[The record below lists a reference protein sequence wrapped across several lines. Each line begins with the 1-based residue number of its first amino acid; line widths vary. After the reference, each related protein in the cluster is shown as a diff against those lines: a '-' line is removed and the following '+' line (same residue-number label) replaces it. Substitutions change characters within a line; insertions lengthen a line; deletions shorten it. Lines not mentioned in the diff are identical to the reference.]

1 MSETNTREK
10 TEEYNEP
17 ETETSPETCTD
28 KETCG
33 AETFSANAHSQ
44 PQSQHVFW
52 GENPNVLLNLQHI
65 TEIFPTEDMT
75 FSRKLNAIT
84 RAVLFVALFVFL
96 YTRSVQSIF
105 ITGFTLFSIYLVFQ
119 YDEKEKQ
126 KTQVRKQHQRENF
139 SDLVRDT
146 LKDDPDIKIPSTVFQ
161 SPQPENPFSNVM
173 LTDYDYNVNKKP
185 APPTFNKNVGLDVL
199 AQAKQ
204 LVRNANPDQPE
215 IADKLFT
222 DLGEQFNFEQ
232 SMRPF
237 YSTPSTTIP
246 NDQQAFA
253 DFCYGSMVSCKEGNK
268 FACARNLA
276 RYV

>member
-1 MSETNTREK
+1 MSEINTGKHLKE
-10 TEEYNEP
+10 NL
-17 ETETSPETCTD
+17 ETENSDGNTSEVCTD

-33 AETFSANAHSQ
+33 TEAFSAGSSSSQ
-44 PQSQHVFW
+44 QQQSFW

-65 TEIFPTEDMT
+65 TEIFPTEDMS

-96 YTRSVQSIF
+96 YTRSIQSVF
-105 ITGFTLFSIYLVFQ
+105 ITGFTLFAIYLVFQ
-119 YDEKEKQ
+119 YDQKENQ
-126 KTQVRKQHQRENF
+126 KTHIQKRENF

-146 LKDDPDIKIPSTVFQ
+146 LKEGDIKIPPTVFQ
-161 SPQPENPFSNVM
+161 SPEPENPFSNVL

-185 APPTFNKNVGLDVL
+185 APPSFNKNVGMDVL
-199 AQAKQ
+199 SQAKQ
-204 LVRNANPDQPE
+204 LVRNANPDQPD
-215 IADKLFT
+215 IADKLFM

-237 YSTPSTTIP
+237 YSTPNTTIP

-276 RYV
+276 RHTN

>member
-1 MSETNTREK
+1 MLEMNTNEHQK
-10 TEEYNEP
+10 ENL
-17 ETETSPETCTD
+17 ETENSEGGSSVCTD

-33 AETFSANAHSQ
+33 VEAFTAGSSSSEQ
-44 PQSQHVFW
+44 KQHVFW
-52 GENPNVLLNLQHI
+52 GENPNVLLNLQYI
-65 TEIFPTEDMT
+65 TELFPTEDMS

-84 RAVLFVALFVFL
+84 RAVLVVALFVFL
-96 YTRSVQSIF
+96 YTRSIQSVF
-105 ITGFTLFSIYLVFQ
+105 VTGFTLFSIYLVFQ
-119 YDEKEKQ
+119 YDQKENQ
-126 KTQVRKQHQRENF
+126 KTQIQKRENF

-146 LKDDPDIKIPSTVFQ
+146 LKEDETPIPSTIFQ
-161 SPQPENPFSNVM
+161 SPEPENPFSNVL

-185 APPTFNKNVGLDVL
+185 APPSFNRNVGLDVL
-199 AQAKQ
+199 SQAKQ
-204 LVRNANPDQPE
+204 LVRNANPDQPD
-215 IADKLFT
+215 IADKLFM

-237 YSTPSTTIP
+237 YSTPNTTIP

-276 RYV
+276 RYTN